1 MGTAYCFA
9 TMPLTTAGGA
19 GMAPRRV
26 ATPEQPTGTGTGRV
40 FSRSAGEEQV
50 LHSQNSL
57 TDGTDDSAQLF

>member
-1 MGTAYCFA
+1 
-9 TMPLTTAGGA
+9 
-19 GMAPRRV
+19 MAPRRV